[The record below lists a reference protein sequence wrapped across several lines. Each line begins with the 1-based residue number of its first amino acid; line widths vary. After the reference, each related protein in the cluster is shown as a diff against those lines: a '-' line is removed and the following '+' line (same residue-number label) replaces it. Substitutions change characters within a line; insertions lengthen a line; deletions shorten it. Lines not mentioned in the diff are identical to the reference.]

1 MKEDEALIWK
11 RLCST
16 WAPSSSRTPAIFQS
30 SETNKWRAQSASA
43 LPPFCVFRMEE
54 QARASAPT
62 PTLPP
67 PIHPSFLY
75 FRFTERPRGTH
86 HAKISACRLIAQRG
100 GNTIVPKLHIVFTD
114 RQPGTKRAVETN
126 KLITHGREG
135 CTGGLAQVLLSVIV
149 SFLAIKTWAHW
160 RVAPLRLIKD
170 AVLWSIEGTQVD
182 EA

>member
-30 SETNKWRAQSASA
+30 SETNKWRAQSAST
-43 LPPFCVFRMEE
+43 LPPVCIFRMEE
-54 QARASAPT
+54 QAWASA
-62 PTLPP
+62 LPP
-67 PIHPSFLY
+67 PPNPSILY
-75 FRFTERPRGTH
+75 FRFTERPQGTH
-86 HAKISACRLIAQRG
+86 HAKISACRLIAQQG

-135 CTGGLAQVLLSVIV
+135 CRGGLAQVLLSVVV
-149 SFLAIKTWAHW
+149 SFLAIKT
-160 RVAPLRLIKD
+160 
-170 AVLWSIEGTQVD
+170 
-182 EA
+182 